1 MRKGGCSNYYSEM
14 RDLEMIDTY
23 ERLITKYPR
32 KSRTEIMEMLA
43 DSPTKRFWVSEFRAS
58 IVISMM
64 MNGRSIDGMNEMRK
78 KMYNDMYSIAKEI
91 KAKNPRVNNM
101 ELATLVCE
109 TKAPCFYIKPA
120 SASVIISRIYKKRRC
135 RSKK

>member
-1 MRKGGCSNYYSEM
+1 MRKNGSSNYYSEM
-14 RDLEMIDTY
+14 RDREIFETY
-23 ERLITKYPR
+23 EMLISKHTS

-43 DSPTKRFWVSEFRAS
+43 NSPTKRFWVSEFRAS

-64 MNGRSIDGMNEMRK
+64 MKGESIDGMNEMRK
-78 KMYNDMYSIAKEI
+78 KMYNDMYIIAKGI
-91 KAKNPRVNNM
+91 KENNPRVNNM
-101 ELATLVCE
+101 ELATLVCA